1 MEQRRQT
8 TSRVEEMLRTPRIT
22 PRLIPVQNKRRAAV
36 NARQSIKLSS
46 SVYYSRHRQRV
57 RTPPFFPSPLPG
69 GLSST
74 VFVDRRLV
82 MSDDRRDDGSGRS
95 VMRKAE
101 HVSSNSPIAASDEAL
116 TEGGGGGRKNCR
128 LD

>member
-1 MEQRRQT
+1 MEQRGQT

-57 RTPPFFPSPLPG
+57 KTPPSFPPLYLEDSRPLSLSIV
-69 GLSST
+69 GL
-74 VFVDRRLV
+74 
-82 MSDDRRDDGSGRS
+82 
-95 VMRKAE
+95 
-101 HVSSNSPIAASDEAL
+101 
-116 TEGGGGGRKNCR
+116 
-128 LD
+128 